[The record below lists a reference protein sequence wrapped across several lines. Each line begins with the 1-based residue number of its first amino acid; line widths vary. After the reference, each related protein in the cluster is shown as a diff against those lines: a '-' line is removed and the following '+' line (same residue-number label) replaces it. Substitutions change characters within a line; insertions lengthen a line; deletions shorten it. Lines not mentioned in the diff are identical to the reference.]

1 MLDIVF
7 RNIYKKQFFINNRL
21 VPYSVWA
28 AAIDVSLKF
37 LLTLKSVQYL
47 APLDLSQTRFFNFVT
62 DFIIFTKLYNFRK
75 DGLDLG
81 PLYT

>member
-37 LLTLKSVQYL
+37 LLTLKTVQYL
-47 APLDLSQTRFFNFVT
+47 APLDLS
-62 DFIIFTKLYNFRK
+62 
-75 DGLDLG
+75 
-81 PLYT
+81 